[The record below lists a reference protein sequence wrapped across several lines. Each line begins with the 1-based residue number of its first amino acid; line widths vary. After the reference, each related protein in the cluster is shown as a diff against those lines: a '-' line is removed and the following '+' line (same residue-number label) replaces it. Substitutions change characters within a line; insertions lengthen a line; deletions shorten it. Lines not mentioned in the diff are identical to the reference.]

1 MKFRTNVSPHSADQV
16 ELCGRQ
22 WQKIW
27 NFLENHKKFKFR
39 LIIICGFIFIMFKL
53 EWYLV
58 KARLSRSS
66 RRSHNNIFFSNQT
79 PFHDDCFAS
88 LNWQAIN
95 QNYVLCWSHELFDVF
110 FFFGD
115 LCSSL
120 CASLRSII
128 STSAQVLMVCER
140 VFSRWNLSDLLI
152 VVKWLGERAR
162 VWARRIFQIIFNLLQ
177 CVSLFNS

>member
-1 MKFRTNVSPHSADQV
+1 MDWWMCGSSMLNNSDRNQHSNSCGLWSFWTNVSPPHSADQV

-66 RRSHNNIFFSNQT
+66 RRSHNNIFFLNQT

-128 STSAQVLMVCER
+128 SLRPKFWWCVNEFFRDEIFLTC
-140 VFSRWNLSDLLI
+140 
-152 VVKWLGERAR
+152 WL
-162 VWARRIFQIIFNLLQ
+162 
-177 CVSLFNS
+177 